1 MNKTKMYQREIQ
13 SEKQK
18 FEAFIKKNGFIEN
31 LGQPEYRIFLEKVN
45 NCEDIGYA
53 DKAMLAFNYAE
64 MLASL

>member
-1 MNKTKMYQREIQ
+1 MYQREIQ
-13 SEKQK
+13 SDKQK

-45 NCEDIGYA
+45 NCDYIGYT